1 MRFVLRVFKI
11 LLALIFAGALAGA
24 AVAATVLLRW
34 SRELPDVRVLD
45 QYRLEG
51 TSKVFARDG
60 TVIGVLAPTIG
71 KERRDQRP
79 VKLSEI
85 APSVVASVIAGEDQS
100 FFNHFGFNP
109 LRFAAGVYQTFVNN
123 NQQGGS
129 TITQQLMKN
138 SLLSDIDQDPK
149 RVVERKIKEIM
160 LAVQSERFF
169 TKEEILTLY
178 LNTTFLGGNLYG
190 IRAAAQAYY
199 NKEPISLTW
208 AEGLYLSALIPSPN
222 GFSRD
227 LCRARQGMRVR
238 LNRLLEDKWISY
250 AEAQQIWKNPWVPR
264 GWANIQY
271 DQKRQ
276 LVCKR
281 DARGRLTQPRQV
293 DARVNVVEELRTS
306 LAPYFMFE
314 IRKILNTRYPDKVFS
329 GGGLRVYTTL
339 DPKAQRAA
347 ERAVPR
353 ARRPRGT
360 EQIATVAIDPY
371 TGEIRAM
378 VGGLDSSGSDE
389 YNRSASTQFKRQ
401 PGSSIKPLLYALG
414 IEKGLEQW
422 STMSNTFL
430 QIPIAGNPAR
440 PGCPRNFYCPRN
452 FPGSITKT
460 PVPLREALDHSLNLP
475 TVRILEDVVSRTAF
489 RDRLRLL
496 GFDVPDYLP
505 PSAAIGGIDANPL
518 KMASAYASFVNGGY
532 WIEPSYIRRI
542 ETADG
547 RVLFPLEGDEPKRR
561 RVWSPQVAFIA
572 LDMIRGVVGDP
583 KSISGQFALK
593 AQITG
598 RNVAGK
604 TGTTND
610 VVDMWFVGSTPTLT
624 SAVWMGNDDNKSM
637 PYWAYSGD
645 FMPQIWSDVV
655 GNALTG
661 TPRGS
666 WREPKY
672 IAYRDTL
679 GVKMAYS
686 WQREDIQTTAIQ
698 AASSPPPEE
707 DALVRRPE
715 VQQLPSDGA
724 ARVVIAVNTCI
735 SNAASVNP
743 RADEFTEPRCIENQ
757 SVRASDLEFYDPKW
771 QPPQPSPAP
780 PQPIAPEPPPFNP
793 DPDPIQPPSNP

>member
-1 MRFVLRVFKI
+1 MRIVLRVFKI
-11 LLALIFAGALAGA
+11 LFALIFAGALAGA

-34 SRELPDVRVLD
+34 SRDLPDVRVLD

-51 TSKVFARDG
+51 TTKVYARDG
-60 TVIGVLAPTIG
+60 TLVGVLAPTIG

-79 VKLSEI
+79 IKLSEI
-85 APSVVASVIAGEDQS
+85 NPTVVAAIIASEDQD
-100 FFNHFGFNP
+100 FFKHYGFEPIRFGSALYNTVFK
-109 LRFAAGVYQTFVNN
+109 R
-123 NQQGGS
+123 NQQGAS
-129 TITQQLMKN
+129 TITQQMIR
-138 SLLSDIDQDPK
+138 STLLDNKDSI
-149 RVVERKIKEIM
+149 ERKVKEIM
-160 LAVQSERFF
+160 LSVQAERFF

-178 LNTTFLGGNLYG
+178 LNTAFWGGNLFG
-190 IRAAAQAYY
+190 IRAAAQAYFG
-199 NKEPISLTW
+199 KDPLDLTT
-208 AEGLYLSALIPSPN
+208 AQGLYLASLLPSPN
-222 GFSRD
+222 SRYKQ
-227 LCRARQGMRVR
+227 LNATRKFMKLR
-238 LNRLLEDKWISY
+238 LERMVEGKWITRKEANQVW
-250 AEAQQIWKNPWVPR
+250 AEPIRPR
-264 GWANIQY
+264 GWTNIQY
-271 DQKRQ
+271 DSSGLALFKKDPVTKKILAPL
-276 LVCKR
+276 LVN
-281 DARGRLTQPRQV
+281 
-293 DARVNVVEELRTS
+293 ARVNVVEELRTS

-347 ERAVPR
+347 ERALPR

-389 YNRSASTQFKRQ
+389 YNRAASTQFKRQ
-401 PGSSIKPLLYALG
+401 PGSSIKPLLYAMG

-422 STMSNTFL
+422 NTMQNTFL
-430 QIPIAGNPAR
+430 QIPNAGTSAR
-440 PGCPRNFYCPRN
+440 PGCPRNYYCPRN
-452 FPGSITKT
+452 FPGSITKAS
-460 PVPLREALDHSLNLP
+460 VPLREALDHSLNLP
-475 TVRILEDVVSRTAF
+475 TVRILEDVVSRVAF

-505 PSAAIGGIDANPL
+505 PSSAIGGIDATPL

-593 AQITG
+593 AQIAG
-598 RNVAGK
+598 RDVAGK

-672 IAYRDTL
+672 IAYRDTF

-686 WQREDIQTTAIQ
+686 WRREDIQTSATQ

-707 DALVRRPE
+707 DVPAQRPE
-715 VQQLPSDGA
+715 VQQLPSDGT

-735 SNAASVNP
+735 RNAASVNP

-771 QPPQPSPAP
+771 QPPQPPPAP
-780 PQPIAPEPPPFNP
+780 PPAISPEPAPPPIA
-793 DPDPIQPPSNP
+793 PDPIQPPSNP

>member
-1 MRFVLRVFKI
+1 MLRVFKI
-11 LLALIFAGALAGA
+11 LFALIFALSLAGA
-24 AVAATVLLRW
+24 AVSATVLLRW
-34 SRELPDVRVLD
+34 SRDLPDVRVLD

-51 TSKVFARDG
+51 TSKVFARDL

-79 VKLSEI
+79 IKLSEI
-85 APSVVASVIAGEDQS
+85 NPTVVAAIIASEDQD
-100 FFNHFGFNP
+100 FFKHYGFEP
-109 LRFAAGVYQTFVNN
+109 IRFASALYNTVIKR
-123 NQQGGS
+123 NQQGAS
-129 TITQQLMKN
+129 TITQQMIR
-138 SLLSDIDQDPK
+138 STLLDNKDSI
-149 RVVERKIKEIM
+149 ERKVKEIM
-160 LAVQSERFF
+160 LSVQAERFF

-178 LNTTFLGGNLYG
+178 LNTAFWGGNLYG
-190 IRAAAQAYY
+190 IRAAAQAYFG
-199 NKEPISLTW
+199 KDPLDLTT
-208 AEGLYLSALIPSPN
+208 AQGLYLASLLPAPN
-222 GFSRD
+222 SFFMS
-227 LCRARQGMRVR
+227 LNRARRGMKIR
-238 LNRLLEDKWISY
+238 LERMVTGKWITRKEANQVW
-250 AEAQQIWKNPWVPR
+250 AEPIRPR
-264 GWANIQY
+264 GWTNIQY
-271 DQKRQ
+271 DSSGLALFKKDPVTKKILAPL
-276 LVCKR
+276 LVN
-281 DARGRLTQPRQV
+281 
-293 DARVNVVEELRTS
+293 ARVNVVEELRTS
-306 LAPYFMFE
+306 LAPHFMFE

-347 ERAVPR
+347 ERALPR

-360 EQIATVAIDPY
+360 EQIATVAIDPF

-378 VGGLDSSGSDE
+378 VGGLDSSGSDQ
-389 YNRSASTQFKRQ
+389 YNRAASTQFKRS
-401 PGSSIKPLLYALG
+401 PGSSIKPLLYAMG

-422 STMSNTFL
+422 STMQNTFL
-430 QIPIAGNPAR
+430 QIPNAGTPAR

-460 PVPLREALDHSLNLP
+460 PLPLREALDHSLNLP
-475 TVRILEDVVSRTAF
+475 TVRILEDVVTREAF

-496 GFDVPDYLP
+496 DFDVPDYLP
-505 PSAAIGGIDANPL
+505 PSSAIGGVDATPL
-518 KMASAYASFVNGGY
+518 KMASAYASFINGGY

-547 RVLFPLEGDEPKRR
+547 RVLFPLDGDEPKRR

-572 LDMIRGVVGDP
+572 LDMIRGVVSDP

-593 AQITG
+593 AQIAG
-598 RNVAGK
+598 RDVAGK
-604 TGTTND
+604 TGTTNE

-661 TPRGS
+661 TPRGA

-672 IAYRDTL
+672 IAYRDTF

-686 WQREDIQTTAIQ
+686 WRREDIQTSAVQ
-698 AASSPPPEE
+698 SVAPPPEE
-707 DALVRRPE
+707 DAPTLRPE
-715 VQQLPSDGA
+715 VQQLPSDGE

-735 SNAASVNP
+735 RNAASVNP

-771 QPPQPSPAP
+771 QPPTPPPAPPTP
-780 PQPIAPEPPPFNP
+780 PQPIAPEPIPPPFN
-793 DPDPIQPPSNP
+793 PDPIQPPSNP

>member
-1 MRFVLRVFKI
+1 MRVFKI
-11 LLALIFAGALAGA
+11 LFAVIFALALAGA
-24 AVAATVLLRW
+24 AVGATVLLRW
-34 SRELPDVRVLD
+34 SRDLPDVRVLD

-79 VKLSEI
+79 IKLSEI
-85 APSVVASVIAGEDQS
+85 NPTVVAAIIASEDQD
-100 FFNHFGFNP
+100 FFKHYGFEPIRFGSALYNTVFK
-109 LRFAAGVYQTFVNN
+109 R
-123 NQQGGS
+123 NQQGAS
-129 TITQQLMKN
+129 TITQQMIRTT
-138 SLLSDIDQDPK
+138 LLDNKDSI
-149 RVVERKIKEIM
+149 ERKVKEIM
-160 LAVQSERFF
+160 LSVQAERFF

-178 LNTTFLGGNLYG
+178 LNTAFWGGNLYG
-190 IRAAAQAYY
+190 IRAAAQAYFG
-199 NKEPISLTW
+199 KDPLDLTT
-208 AEGLYLSALIPSPN
+208 AQGLYLASLLPSPN
-222 GFSRD
+222 TRYKQLNATRKFMK
-227 LCRARQGMRVR
+227 LR
-238 LNRLLEDKWISY
+238 LERMVEGKWITRKEAALVW
-250 AEAQQIWKNPWVPR
+250 AEPIRPL
-264 GWANIQY
+264 GWTNIQY
-271 DQKRQ
+271 DSSGLAIFKKDPVTKKILAPI
-276 LVCKR
+276 LVN
-281 DARGRLTQPRQV
+281 
-293 DARVNVVEELRTS
+293 ARVNVVEELRTS

-347 ERAVPR
+347 ERALPR

-371 TGEIRAM
+371 TGEVRAM
-378 VGGLDSSGSDE
+378 VGGLDSSGADQ
-389 YNRSASTQFKRQ
+389 YNRAASTQFKRQ
-401 PGSSIKPLLYALG
+401 PGSSVKPLLYALG

-422 STMSNTFL
+422 STMANTFL
-430 QIPIAGNPAR
+430 QIPSAGNPAR
-440 PGCPRNFYCPRN
+440 PGCPRNYYCPRN

-475 TVRILEDVVSRTAF
+475 TVRILEDVVTRQAF

-505 PSAAIGGIDANPL
+505 PSAAIGSIEATPL

-572 LDMIRGVVGDP
+572 LDMMRGVVSDP

-593 AQITG
+593 AQIAG
-598 RNVAGK
+598 RDVAGK

-624 SAVWMGNDDNKSM
+624 SAVWMGNDDNKPM

-645 FMPQIWSDVV
+645 FMPQIWSDIV

-672 IAYRDTL
+672 IAYRDTY

-686 WQREDIQTTAIQ
+686 WQRENLPTSAVQTT
-698 AASSPPPEE
+698 SPPPPEE
-707 DALVRRPE
+707 NAPTQRPE
-715 VQQLPSDGA
+715 VQQLPSDGE
-724 ARVVIAVNTCI
+724 ARVVIAVNTCTR
-735 SNAASVNP
+735 NAASVNP

-771 QPPQPSPAP
+771 QPPEPPPAP
-780 PQPIAPEPPPFNP
+780 PQPIAPEPPP
-793 DPDPIQPPSNP
+793 QPPSNP

>member
-1 MRFVLRVFKI
+1 MLRVFKI
-11 LLALIFAGALAGA
+11 LFALIFALALAGA
-24 AVAATVLLRW
+24 AVSATVLLRW
-34 SRELPDVRVLD
+34 SRDLPDVRVLD

-79 VKLSEI
+79 IKLSEI
-85 APSVVASVIAGEDQS
+85 NPTVVAAIIASEDQD
-100 FFNHFGFNP
+100 FFKHYGFEPIRFGSALYNTVFK
-109 LRFAAGVYQTFVNN
+109 R
-123 NQQGGS
+123 NQQGAS
-129 TITQQLMKN
+129 TITQQMIR
-138 SLLSDIDQDPK
+138 STLLDNKDSI
-149 RVVERKIKEIM
+149 ERKVKEIM
-160 LAVQSERFF
+160 LSVQAERFF

-178 LNTTFLGGNLYG
+178 LNTAFWGGNLYG
-190 IRAAAQAYY
+190 IRAAAQAYFG
-199 NKEPISLTW
+199 KDPLDLTT
-208 AEGLYLSALIPSPN
+208 AQGLYLASLLPSPN
-222 GFSRD
+222 TRYKQLNATRKFMK
-227 LCRARQGMRVR
+227 LR
-238 LNRLLEDKWISY
+238 LERMVEGKWITRKEANQVW
-250 AEAQQIWKNPWVPR
+250 AEPIRPL
-264 GWANIQY
+264 GWTNIQY
-271 DQKRQ
+271 DSSGLALFKKDPVTKKILAPI
-276 LVCKR
+276 LVN
-281 DARGRLTQPRQV
+281 
-293 DARVNVVEELRTS
+293 ARVNVVEELRTS

-347 ERAVPR
+347 ERALPR

-378 VGGLDSSGSDE
+378 VGGLDSSGADE
-389 YNRSASTQFKRQ
+389 YNRSASTQFKRS

-422 STMSNTFL
+422 STMQNTFL
-430 QIPIAGNPAR
+430 QIPSAGNPAR
-440 PGCPRNFYCPRN
+440 PGCPRNYYCPRN

-460 PVPLREALDHSLNLP
+460 PLPLREALDHSLNLP

-505 PSAAIGGIDANPL
+505 PSAAIGGIDATPL

-547 RVLFPLEGDEPKRR
+547 RVLFPLDGDEPKRR

-572 LDMIRGVVGDP
+572 LDMIRGVVSDP

-593 AQITG
+593 AQIAG
-598 RNVAGK
+598 RDVAGK

-672 IAYRDTL
+672 IAYRDTF

-686 WQREDIQTTAIQ
+686 WQREDLQTSAVQ
-698 AASSPPPEE
+698 SASPPPPEE
-707 DALVRRPE
+707 DAPVQRPE
-715 VQQLPSDGA
+715 VQQLPSDGE
-724 ARVVIAVNTCI
+724 ARVVIAVNTCTR
-735 SNAASVNP
+735 NAASVNP

-771 QPPQPSPAP
+771 QPPPAPPTP
-780 PQPIAPEPPPFNP
+780 PQPIAPEPAPPP
-793 DPDPIQPPSNP
+793 VSPDPIQPPSNP